1 MGKSAIIKT
10 PGDQSIR
17 EREKAALSALFINLI
32 ENHGVTEFVISCFDD
47 ANVYSLPI
55 LRGLQ
60 NVYPQIEISQL
71 NYINKEYRDKR
82 DNADVVIVTMGCAIC
97 HKNDSCEIRKQLSE
111 YIGNREAFY
120 MSDYFSGPIPVTIEC
135 LPATLL
141 YIYNSH
147 HRGEML

>member
-17 EREKAALSALFINLI
+17 EREKAALSALFIDLI

-60 NVYPQIEISQL
+60 NVYSNRDIS
-71 NYINKEYRDKR
+71 
-82 DNADVVIVTMGCAIC
+82 A
-97 HKNDSCEIRKQLSE
+97 
-111 YIGNREAFY
+111 
-120 MSDYFSGPIPVTIEC
+120 
-135 LPATLL
+135 
-141 YIYNSH
+141 
-147 HRGEML
+147 